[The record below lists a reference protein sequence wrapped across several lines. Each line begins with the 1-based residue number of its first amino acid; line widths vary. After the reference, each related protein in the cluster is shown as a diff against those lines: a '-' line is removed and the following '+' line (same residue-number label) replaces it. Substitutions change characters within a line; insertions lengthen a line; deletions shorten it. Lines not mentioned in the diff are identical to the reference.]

1 MPESPMLQAVEKRRE
16 CRASSG
22 RWAERVLA
30 QREGVVVKPKL
41 IDSQEAAQ
49 QSKTFLKTLLYHHL
63 YDEEHIIIRHQ
74 ECVRI
79 AYNGL
84 KQCLRLSLILMLWIL
99 DSLTLLSEMM
109 KTHTHAHIT
118 CAIEAVR
125 IQSELKATN
134 GAANTAHGAT
144 TASTQATT
152 VNSTTID
159 NLSDAVIC
167 AFFMDLRWPMA
178 MLTMRARRFL
188 KNTRRKFSVNGTKT
202 IGFDK
207 SKVECYNCHKR
218 GHFARECRALRN
230 QENRIREN
238 TRRVVPVETTTSNA
252 LVSYDGSG
260 YDWSDQAKE
269 GPTNFALMAYFS
281 CKTLKS
287 EQMVNTRTDVE
298 LAAAVQAAV
307 DAMLPQ
313 ICERFAREVPNLGA
327 VASGSNPPPV
337 TIHTWLERFNKQKPR
352 SFEKAVAPVDAENWI
367 SHMEKIFDVMDC
379 NDAFKTRLAVYKF
392 EGDAL
397 AWWKAY
403 KQAKGGD
410 AWVLTLTWAAFKELF
425 FLQFFPRAE
434 QERLKREYHSI
445 RQRASENSTEYMQR
459 FLRLAGFLR
468 QAAGTAEEQA
478 KNFRWGLHKHKSG
491 DRYQSDT
498 QQNNYRSHDQKNDR
512 QGSDRQ
518 GGGGNYRNNNNNKY
532 SRDNNRLPWCMTRDQ
547 RNRVPSSPVSNA
559 AQAGQLSG
567 TARRTLVASSTG
579 HADKQPRRSQAE
591 TSPLLLDQAAKTFR
605 DLPLQ
610 FDDKIRSVNALP
622 LDMCEFDIILGID
635 WLAAHRAMID
645 SDCFRIS
652 GRISQK
658 TSEYLHSD
666 VEFNIELIPGA
677 EPISKAPYR
686 MAPIELKELK
696 DQLQEL
702 LERGFIRPSVSP
714 WGAPVLFVKKKDGSM
729 RLCIDYRKLNKITIR
744 NQEHEEHLR
753 TVLQIL
759 RQRKLYA
766 KFSKCEFWLSKV
778 AFLGHIVSAEGIT
791 MDPAKVEAI
800 TKWPRPTSMT
810 EVRSFLGLAGYY
822 RRFREKSFA
831 ELAALVSA
839 PILLSNLHGKVIAY
853 ASRQLKPYEVNY
865 PTHDL
870 ELAAVVF
877 ALKICRPN
885 LNGEKSG
892 MIAGIKVEEEIIRD
906 LERLDIELC
915 VRGQNGFWA
924 SLRVEPNLIS
934 QIKAAQKDDG
944 EIWAIIQNIDQQTEF
959 RVDDDGILWQGS
971 TKMYHDLKQHF
982 WWSGMKRDVAT
993 FVSKCL
999 TCQQVKIEHQRAS
1012 GLLQPLEIP
1021 VWKWDEISM
1030 DFVTGLPRTQRKHD
1044 AIWVV
1049 VDRLTKSAH
1058 FLPIRKDYPVSKLAE
1073 MFQQEIVRLH
1083 GTPSAIVS
1091 DRDPRFTSRF
1101 WKGLQKAWGTRLKF
1115 STAFHP
1121 ETDGQSER
1129 TIQTLEDMLRSCAL
1143 EWAGNWDDYICLVEF
1158 AYNNSWH
1165 ASIKCAPFEML
1176 YGRKCRAPICW
1187 DQVGERIL
1195 EGPEM
1200 IEVTNEKVAVAREK
1214 LKEAQTRQKSYAD
1227 RHRRALEFQPGE
1239 HVFLKVSPTRGV
1251 RRFGI
1256 KGKLSPRFIGPFEIL
1271 DRVGYK
1277 YHPLHVVSYPFD
1289 QIREDLSYTE
1299 EPESILDRQDR
1310 VMRNK
1315 TIPFVKILWR
1325 NHPERE
1331 ATWETEESIRTS
1343 YPHFLP

>member
-1 MPESPMLQAVEKRRE
+1 MNEERNRALEELKQHLLFPRLFLLFYLSLSGIQIYMMLQKKGLGSGVSRPFIF
-16 CRASSG
+16 SSLKFG
-22 RWAERVLA
+22 R
-30 QREGVVVKPKL
+30 
-41 IDSQEAAQ
+41 
-49 QSKTFLKTLLYHHL
+49 TTYL
-63 YDEEHIIIRHQ
+63 YDESYENFT
-74 ECVRI
+74 VTKKS
-79 AYNGL
+79 L
-84 KQCLRLSLILMLWIL
+84 KYPSRNENINR
-99 DSLTLLSEMM
+99 DR
-109 KTHTHAHIT
+109 
-118 CAIEAVR
+118 AVW
-125 IQSELKATN
+125 
-134 GAANTAHGAT
+134 
-144 TASTQATT
+144 
-152 VNSTTID
+152 
-159 NLSDAVIC
+159 C
-167 AFFMDLRWPMA
+167 
-178 MLTMRARRFL
+178 
-188 KNTRRKFSVNGTKT
+188 
-202 IGFDK
+202 
-207 SKVECYNCHKR
+207 
-218 GHFARECRALRN
+218 
-230 QENRIREN
+230 
-238 TRRVVPVETTTSNA
+238 
-252 LVSYDGSG
+252 
-260 YDWSDQAKE
+260 
-269 GPTNFALMAYFS
+269 
-281 CKTLKS
+281 
-287 EQMVNTRTDVE
+287 
-298 LAAAVQAAV
+298 
-307 DAMLPQ
+307 
-313 ICERFAREVPNLGA
+313 
-327 VASGSNPPPV
+327 
-337 TIHTWLERFNKQKPR
+337 WLELLKDYDTNIQYHLGKVNV
-352 SFEKAVAPVDAENWI
+352 VA
-367 SHMEKIFDVMDC
+367 
-379 NDAFKTRLAVYKF
+379 
-392 EGDAL
+392 DAL
-397 AWWKAY
+397 
-403 KQAKGGD
+403 
-410 AWVLTLTWAAFKELF
+410 
-425 FLQFFPRAE
+425 
-434 QERLKREYHSI
+434 
-445 RQRASENSTEYMQR
+445 
-459 FLRLAGFLR
+459 
-468 QAAGTAEEQA
+468 
-478 KNFRWGLHKHKSG
+478 
-491 DRYQSDT
+491 
-498 QQNNYRSHDQKNDR
+498 
-512 QGSDRQ
+512 
-518 GGGGNYRNNNNNKY
+518 
-532 SRDNNRLPWCMTRDQ
+532 SR
-547 RNRVPSSPVSNA
+547 
-559 AQAGQLSG
+559 
-567 TARRTLVASSTG
+567 
-579 HADKQPRRSQAE
+579 
-591 TSPLLLDQAAKTFR
+591 
-605 DLPLQ
+605 
-610 FDDKIRSVNALP
+610 
-622 LDMCEFDIILGID
+622 
-635 WLAAHRAMID
+635 
-645 SDCFRIS
+645 
-652 GRISQK
+652 
-658 TSEYLHSD
+658 
-666 VEFNIELIPGA
+666 
-677 EPISKAPYR
+677 
-686 MAPIELKELK
+686 
-696 DQLQEL
+696 
-702 LERGFIRPSVSP
+702 
-714 WGAPVLFVKKKDGSM
+714 
-729 RLCIDYRKLNKITIR
+729 
-744 NQEHEEHLR
+744 
-753 TVLQIL
+753 
-759 RQRKLYA
+759 
-766 KFSKCEFWLSKV
+766 
-778 AFLGHIVSAEGIT
+778 
-791 MDPAKVEAI
+791 
-800 TKWPRPTSMT
+800 
-810 EVRSFLGLAGYY
+810 
-822 RRFREKSFA
+822 
-831 ELAALVSA
+831 
-839 PILLSNLHGKVIAY
+839 
-853 ASRQLKPYEVNY
+853 
-865 PTHDL
+865 
-870 ELAAVVF
+870 
-877 ALKICRPN
+877 
-885 LNGEKSG
+885 KSG

-934 QIKAAQKDDG
+934 QIKTAQKDDG

-959 RVDDDGILWQGS
+959 RVDDDGILWQGTKLCVPEDPTLREALMTEAHSSPFSIHPGS

-1271 DRVGYK
+1271 DRVGEVSYRLALPPQLSHVHNVFHVSLLRGYK